1 VEDFQ
6 ITFLDLLQAGSDTTS
21 AFMECIILYM
31 ILYPEVQEKVNQE
44 IQSVISPEQEVTY
57 ADAKRFERPTFSKTR
72 NRIELLVKIYY
83 YCESNFCM
91 YSVKVALLASYN
103 ARASSLLQN
112 CTKLRSSKD
121 IKGHGVQG
129 IHNSEG

>member
-57 ADAKRFERPTFSKTR
+57 ADAKRFDQHFP
-72 NRIELLVKIYY
+72 
-83 YCESNFCM
+83 
-91 YSVKVALLASYN
+91 
-103 ARASSLLQN
+103 
-112 CTKLRSSKD
+112 KL
-121 IKGHGVQG
+121 
-129 IHNSEG
+129 